1 MAMLKATT
9 LLVLVKLE
17 IDLIC
22 SLLVIAKHNDKG
34 SGNGQSRKGK
44 VVPNSLSKQQQQTNK
59 TPLPFGR
66 NPRDHDQ
73 VLKWEGEN

>member
-1 MAMLKATT
+1 MVMPKATT

-22 SLLVIAKHNDKG
+22 SLLVIAKHSDKG
-34 SGNGQSRKGK
+34 SGNGQSGKGK
-44 VVPNSLSKQQQQTNK
+44 VVPNSLSKQTKQQQQETNK

-66 NPRDHDQ
+66 NP
-73 VLKWEGEN
+73 